1 MTGKVEGVHVEVL
14 VEQLVQ
20 ECQLGA
26 AAQGAMQEE

>member
-1 MTGKVEGVHVEVL
+1 MTGKVEGVYVEVL

-20 ECQLGA
+20 GRQLGT